1 MPASF
6 VLGGFSTAAMIGR
19 ATGHDPR
26 NEGSGNPG
34 ASNMYRVAGRRAGV
48 VVLVGDLL
56 KGFVPAAIG
65 TAVDGRALGL
75 ACGLAAMVGHIAPPT
90 RGLRGGGKGVATLG
104 GACCFL
110 YPLVAVAA
118 VAVWAVTL
126 RLFRMAS
133 LGSIA
138 MAALL
143 PVGVAIRGRS
153 GWEVA
158 ATAAASA
165 LVIYRHS
172 GNIGRIVRGEER
184 SVTGS

>member
-1 MPASF
+1 
-6 VLGGFSTAAMIGR
+6 
-19 ATGHDPR
+19 
-26 NEGSGNPG
+26 
-34 ASNMYRVAGRRAGV
+34 MYRVAGRRAGAA
-48 VVLVGDLL
+48 VLIGDLI

-65 TAVDGRALGL
+65 TAVDGRGLGL
-75 ACGLAAMVGHIAPPT
+75 ACGIAAMVGHIAPPT
-90 RGLRGGGKGVATLG
+90 RGLKGGGKGVATLG

-110 YPLVAVAA
+110 YPLVAIAA
-118 VAVWAVTL
+118 LAVWAAMM

-138 MAALL
+138 MAMLL

-158 ATAAASA
+158 ATATAAA
-165 LVIYRHS
+165 LVVYRHS
-172 GNIGRIVRGEER
+172 SNIGRIVRGEER